1 MNNSKFACYQTLVAI
16 SLGVYSTAFAMPASA
31 QYLPSGSILAKPVMT
46 PRPSYSPVL
55 RAPQARFIP
64 RVAQSDL
71 GLRPPIKSTP
81 DSNASAGNTGASGT
95 PATSTS
101 TSTSASGSSNPAP
114 DSPPETNNPMSNGN
128 EFAGNTEMNSIP
140 GIDQI
145 RLRDIELVRRDLT
158 SLANRHQLPPP
169 DPGMTRQQLGK
180 YFFDL
185 ISKLSNSQEQFS
197 EQDYNDIGILTDEF
211 DDVLRRVKGRLALSV
226 LKNEFVSPQSAST
239 KKTQELDSRLAIL
252 EKVKLSGDFTFAP
265 QSDFGRR
272 VSESTAT
279 NFRGRINVLAKVYES
294 KPDAKIG
301 DATLFMRL
309 TGASGR
315 FFPRDKYLMSP
326 TNDLNDQYANPFNSG
341 VADVQ
346 VPNLQINNNNSNNVR
361 PTVSF
366 EQMYY
371 SQELRPAKDWRAKYQ
386 IGLNNLGNMMDSN
399 NYANNET
406 YQFLN
411 TQFVN
416 SVAFKPNFIG
426 PSSVFSLERGILRD
440 KAFLRAT
447 SAMISLSDRDYF
459 GGFGTVSELQLG
471 QKFFKKEGN
480 IRAGYWNFNFR
491 GGSARPL
498 VTPTDTSPPALLSIL
513 PGGTNQGSQPT
524 GMYLNF
530 DQKIW
535 KDIGL
540 WGRYALS
547 DKQFGQVFLG
557 GLLTSRQSFSFGAE
571 IPAKLVLKKRP
582 DDVLGIAYGQ
592 ISSYRRG
599 TITPST
605 PAFVGINGVPATTL
619 DEVNANLATLS
630 PGTRPA
636 QEKCFEAYYRWQV
649 NKNVSVSPD
658 FQYIWAP
665 GATAGGNPGICVL
678 GTRLN
683 VVF

>member
-81 DSNASAGNTGASGT
+81 NSSASAGSTGASGT
-95 PATSTS
+95 PATSPTS

-128 EFAGNTEMNSIP
+128 EFAGNTEMNSVP

-145 RLRDIELVRRDLT
+145 RLRDIDLVRRDLT

-279 NFRGRINVLAKVYES
+279 NFRGRIKSWLKSMNLNQMPKS
-294 KPDAKIG
+294 
-301 DATLFMRL
+301 ATLH
-309 TGASGR
+309 
-315 FFPRDKYLMSP
+315 
-326 TNDLNDQYANPFNSG
+326 
-341 VADVQ
+341 
-346 VPNLQINNNNSNNVR
+346 
-361 PTVSF
+361 
-366 EQMYY
+366 
-371 SQELRPAKDWRAKYQ
+371 
-386 IGLNNLGNMMDSN
+386 
-399 NYANNET
+399 
-406 YQFLN
+406 
-411 TQFVN
+411 
-416 SVAFKPNFIG
+416 
-426 PSSVFSLERGILRD
+426 SL
-440 KAFLRAT
+440 
-447 SAMISLSDRDYF
+447 
-459 GGFGTVSELQLG
+459 
-471 QKFFKKEGN
+471 
-480 IRAGYWNFNFR
+480 
-491 GGSARPL
+491 
-498 VTPTDTSPPALLSIL
+498 
-513 PGGTNQGSQPT
+513 
-524 GMYLNF
+524 
-530 DQKIW
+530 
-535 KDIGL
+535 
-540 WGRYALS
+540 
-547 DKQFGQVFLG
+547 
-557 GLLTSRQSFSFGAE
+557 
-571 IPAKLVLKKRP
+571 
-582 DDVLGIAYGQ
+582 
-592 ISSYRRG
+592 
-599 TITPST
+599 
-605 PAFVGINGVPATTL
+605 
-619 DEVNANLATLS
+619 
-630 PGTRPA
+630 
-636 QEKCFEAYYRWQV
+636 
-649 NKNVSVSPD
+649 
-658 FQYIWAP
+658 
-665 GATAGGNPGICVL
+665 
-678 GTRLN
+678 
-683 VVF
+683 

>member
-1 MNNSKFACYQTLVAI
+1 MI
-16 SLGVYSTAFAMPASA
+16 SLSLGLSTYSSA
-31 QYLPSGSILAKPVMT
+31 LAGTILGSTQPVVLAPESPILDK
-46 PRPSYSPVL
+46 R
-55 RAPQARFIP
+55 Q
-64 RVAQSDL
+64 VAQ
-71 GLRPPIKSTP
+71 
-81 DSNASAGNTGASGT
+81 AT
-95 PATSTS
+95 PARR
-101 TSTSASGSSNPAP
+101 SAIETI
-114 DSPPETNNPMSNGN
+114 PETNSPMQKGN
-128 EFAGNTEMNSIP
+128 EFAGANNMPSTP
-140 GIDQI
+140 GLESI
-145 RLRDIELVRRDLT
+145 RLRDINLIRRDLN
-158 SLANRHQLPPP
+158 SLATRHQLPAP
-169 DPGMTRQQLGK
+169 DPQATRQQLGK
-180 YFFDL
+180 YFFD
-185 ISKLSNSQEQFS
+185 IINKLAARPQGNFS
-197 EQDYNDIGILTDEF
+197 EEDYNDIGILTDDF

-226 LKNEFVSPQSAST
+226 LKNEFVTPQSANAEKT
-239 KKTQELDSRLAIL
+239 KDLDSRLAIL

-265 QSDFGRR
+265 QSDFGRN

-341 VADVQ
+341 VNDVQ

-371 SQELRPAKDWRAKYQ
+371 AQDLRPARNWRAKYQ
-386 IGLNNLGNMMDSN
+386 IGLNNLGNMMDAN

-426 PSSVFSLERGILRD
+426 PSTVLSAERSILRG
-440 KAFLRAT
+440 KAFVRGT
-447 SAMISLSDRDYF
+447 SAMITLADRDFF
-459 GGFGTVSELQLG
+459 GGFGTVHELQVG
-471 QKFFKKEGN
+471 QKFFAKEGN
-480 IRAGYWNFNFR
+480 LRVGYWNFNFR
-491 GGSARPL
+491 GGNPRPL

-513 PGGTNQGSQPT
+513 PGGSSQGSQPT
-524 GMYLNF
+524 GMYMNF

-540 WGRYALS
+540 WGRYAVT
-547 DKQFGQVFLG
+547 DKQMGQVFLG
-557 GLLTSRQSFSFGAE
+557 GLLTSRQSFSVGAE
-571 IPAKLVLKKRP
+571 IPVKIITKKRP
-582 DDVLGIAYGQ
+582 DDVIGIAYGQ

-605 PAFVGINGVPATTL
+605 PAFVSLDGVPATTL
-619 DEVNANLATLS
+619 DEVNANVGYLT
-630 PGTRPA
+630 PGRRPA
-636 QEKCFEAYYRWQV
+636 QEKCLEAYYRWQV

>member
-1 MNNSKFACYQTLVAI
+1 VAVCLVDIKSLVNPLVLALTLGLTPAQQSLAGNLNQTL
-16 SLGVYSTAFAMPASA
+16 STF
-31 QYLPSGSILAKPVMT
+31 K
-46 PRPSYSPVL
+46 
-55 RAPQARFIP
+55 P
-64 RVAQSDL
+64 RVAQVDSL
-71 GLRPPIKSTP
+71 AQALPRTTSGAQTAPGSTTRAQ
-81 DSNASAGNTGASGT
+81 ST
-95 PATSTS
+95 PATTAVPQ
-101 TSTSASGSSNPAP
+101 TDP
-114 DSPPETNNPMSNGN
+114 DIPETNSPMNNGN
-128 EFAGNTEMNSIP
+128 EFAGANDMPSEP
-140 GIDQI
+140 GIGQI
-145 RLRDIELVRRDLT
+145 KLRDINLVRRE
-158 SLANRHQLPPP
+158 LAGLATRHNMPPP
-169 DPGMTRQQLGK
+169 DPAMTRQQLGK

-185 ISKLSNSQEQFS
+185 ISKLSNSQSEQFS
-197 EQDYNDIGILTDEF
+197 EQDYGDIGILTDEF

-226 LKNEFVSPQSAST
+226 LKNELVAPQSASAQKT
-239 KKTQELDSRLAIL
+239 KELDGRLAIL
-252 EKVKLSGDFTFAP
+252 EKTKMSGDFTFAP
-265 QSDFGRR
+265 QSDFGRN
-272 VSESTAT
+272 VSESMAT
-279 NFRGRINVLAKVYES
+279 NFRGRINVLAKVYEA
-294 KPDAKIG
+294 KPDAKVG

-346 VPNLQINNNNSNNVR
+346 VPNLQINNNNSNSVR

-371 SQELRPAKDWRAKYQ
+371 AQDLRPAKNWRAKYQ

-406 YQFLN
+406 FQFLN

-426 PSSVFSLERGILRD
+426 PSTIVSAERGILRD
-440 KAFLRAT
+440 RAFLRAT
-447 SAMISLSDRDYF
+447 SAILSLSDRDYF
-459 GGFGTVSELQLG
+459 GGFGTVHELQLG

-480 IRAGYWNFNFR
+480 LRAGYWNFNFR
-491 GGSARPL
+491 GGSTRPL
-498 VTPTDTSPPALLSIL
+498 VTPTDITPPGLLSIL
-513 PGGTNQGSQPT
+513 PGGSGQGSQPT

-557 GLLTSRQSFSFGAE
+557 GLLTSRQSFSFGTE
-571 IPAKLVLKKRP
+571 IPAKLFVKRRP

-605 PAFVGINGVPATTL
+605 PAFVSLNGVPATTL
-619 DEVNANLATLS
+619 DEVNANVGLLS
-630 PGTRPA
+630 PGLRPA
-636 QEKCFEAYYRWQV
+636 QEKCLETYYRFQV